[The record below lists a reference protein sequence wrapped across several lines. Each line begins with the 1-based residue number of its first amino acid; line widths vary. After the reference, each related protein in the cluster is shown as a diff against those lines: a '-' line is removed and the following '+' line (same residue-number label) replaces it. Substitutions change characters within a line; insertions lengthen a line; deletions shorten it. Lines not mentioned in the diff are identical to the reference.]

1 MRPSVASRSAQQ
13 LPLINGIPEL
23 EGMKIVEN
31 LLGQQEHEDETP

>member
-1 MRPSVASRSAQQ
+1 MRPSIVWRSAQQ

-31 LLGQQEHEDETP
+31 LLGWQEDENETP